1 MPHPRR
7 AFLAP
12 CLLVTLFASVGTAAS
27 GPFDIPLLPGPKV
40 PTAEGKARLLFA
52 SSPFGVAV
60 TVDGRHRYDIRF
72 TLSGLPEPTSL
83 GEYHAYVAWEVST
96 DLATWHRLGAV
107 ANGSTTVGEASS
119 NKFLLV
125 ITAEPDSMPT
135 DHSGPTVM
143 HGTSPSG
150 WLQTFMTHPMFRG
163 ISQ

>member
-1 MPHPRR
+1 MQRPRHLV
-7 AFLAP
+7 LAP
-12 CLLVTLFASVGTAAS
+12 CLLVTLLVGAGTAVS

-40 PTAEGKARLLFA
+40 PTAEGEARLLFA

-60 TVDGRHRYDIRF
+60 TVDGRHRYDIRIA
-72 TLSGLPEPTSL
+72 LSGLPDPTSL
-83 GEYHAYVAWEVST
+83 GAYHAYVAWEVST
-96 DLATWHRLGAV
+96 DLADWHRLGAV
-107 ANGSTTVGEASS
+107 QNGTTTVGQTSR

-125 ITAEPDSMPT
+125 ITAEPDSMPS